1 MENLI
6 VTLIIVV
13 IVAAAAGKIIVER
26 RKGAKCIGCPH
37 GQACSSTDCS
47 SSDFS

>member
-13 IVAAAAGKIIVER
+13 IVAAAAGKIIVENVR
-26 RKGAKCIGCPH
+26 GPNVSAVLTVRPA
-37 GQACSSTDCS
+37 AD
-47 SSDFS
+47 